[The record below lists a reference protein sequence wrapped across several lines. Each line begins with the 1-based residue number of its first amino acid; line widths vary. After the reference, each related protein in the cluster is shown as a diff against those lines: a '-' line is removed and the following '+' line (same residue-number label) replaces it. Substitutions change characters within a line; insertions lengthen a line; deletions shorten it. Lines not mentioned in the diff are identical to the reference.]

1 MGVEGFKVVL
11 SALDLKVD
19 NVFCRFGTVAGAA
32 GYDEIMQIVFTAVR
46 FWMDMITIGR
56 LRQLL
61 REVAP
66 AVTVIAIVVKL
77 VKQANRMQ

>member
-61 REVAP
+61 WGQPLSAMEAVA
-66 AVTVIAIVVKL
+66 AMKFEGGF
-77 VKQANRMQ
+77 QR